1 MFLFEENEG
10 LVFNGQNNNR
20 LIGIDEELVKTVKK
34 LLDAVSKY
42 NVQVY
47 FSLIDSISI
56 MADLPEDLPD
66 NR

>member
-20 LIGIDEELVKTVKK
+20 LIGIDEELVKNVKK
-34 LLDAVSKY
+34 LLDAASKY
-42 NVQVY
+42 NVQIY
-47 FSLIDSISI
+47 FSLIDIISI

>member
-20 LIGIDEELVKTVKK
+20 LIGIDEELVKNVKK

>member
-56 MADLPEDLPD
+56 MADLPEDLLD

>member
-20 LIGIDEELVKTVKK
+20 LIGIDEELVKNVKK

-42 NVQVY
+42 NVQKY

-56 MADLPEDLPD
+56 MADLPEDLLD

>member
-20 LIGIDEELVKTVKK
+20 LIGIDEELVKNVKK

-56 MADLPEDLPD
+56 MADLPEDLLD